1 MWYLDTS
8 FLNNF
13 AVIFITINFFMKGKY
28 ISTSLILAVLSGGK
42 HQPTILVDEVMASTR
57 DHAFIWIKTEENISV
72 SGSDLKEG

>member
-1 MWYLDTS
+1 MWYLCSS

-13 AVIFITINFFMKGKY
+13 AVIFLTKNNFMKGKY

-57 DHAFIWIKTEENISV
+57 DHAFIWTKNEKDISV
-72 SGSDLKEG
+72 AASGLKEG